1 MMLDEKSALFRAH
14 RNNIH
19 RYRRL
24 LETKL
29 SSLEHQFIE
38 KRLAE
43 EESALVDLTAPC
55 AVRVASSDPL
65 SAVSHPCSAAES
77 SVGLQTAV
85 LGSLSPMICKVL
97 VNAR

>member
-1 MMLDEKSALFRAH
+1 MGQHDARREIGIFFCAH

-29 SSLEHQFIE
+29 SSWEHQFIE

-43 EESALVDLTAPC
+43 EEPALVDLTAPC
-55 AVRVASSDPL
+55 AMRMASSDPL
-65 SAVSHPCSAAES
+65 SAVSHPCSA
-77 SVGLQTAV
+77 G
-85 LGSLSPMICKVL
+85 
-97 VNAR
+97 